1 MAWSIHLIIGAR
13 PNLMKAAPLLHALR
27 LDSDFIPI
35 LVDTGKHY
43 DHEMSG
49 IFRDEFGMG
58 EPDIS
63 LSVGSGTHGA
73 QTAKILERYEAEI
86 LSERP
91 DAVIVIGDVNSTV
104 ACSLAAAKLHIPV
117 VHLEAGLR
125 SNDRNMPEELNRIVT
140 DQLAE
145 LLWTPSIDGDE
156 HLLASG
162 IPSGRI
168 CRVGNIMIDSL
179 VKMLP
184 EIQSRKAATNLG
196 LSINKY
202 AVITIHRPSNVDE
215 MSSLSQIIHRLVE
228 VSNTI
233 ELVWPMHPRTASKMS
248 EQLPQSHNI
257 SIVEPLGYLDF
268 LQLTSNAKVILTD
281 SGGIQEE
288 AAVLEVPCLTLR
300 NNTERPCTLLSGMN
314 QLVGTDPEVILQKFE
329 EIFELEETSHSLPE
343 TWDGCTG
350 ERIASIL
357 AGFDGC
363 IPTRSSNSTTLS
375 TQ

>member
-1 MAWSIHLIIGAR
+1 MAWSIHLIVGAR
-13 PNLMKAAPLLHALR
+13 PNLMKAAPLLHILR

-35 LVDTGKHY
+35 LVDTGQHY

-49 IFRDEFGMG
+49 IFREEFGMG
-58 EPDIS
+58 VPDIS

-73 QTAKILERYEAEI
+73 QTARILERYETE
-86 LSERP
+86 LLNERP
-91 DAVIVIGDVNSTV
+91 DAVIVIGDVNSTI

-156 HLLASG
+156 NLLASG
-162 IPSGRI
+162 IPSTRI

-184 EIQSRKAATNLG
+184 KIQSRKAATNLG

-215 MSSLSQIIHRLVE
+215 KSSLSHIIRRLVD

-233 ELVWPMHPRTASKMS
+233 ELVWPMHPRTKGAIDRMNLKEVINSG
-248 EQLPQSHNI
+248 NI
-257 SIVEPLGYLDF
+257 RIIKPLGYIDF
-268 LQLTSNAKVILTD
+268 MSLVNESRLVITD

-288 AAVLEVPCLTLR
+288 TTFLGIPCLTLR
-300 NNTERPCTLLSGMN
+300 PNTERPITLN
-314 QLVGTDPEVILQKFE
+314 EGTNKLIRPENILQST
-329 EIFELEETSHSLPE
+329 LEVLEGPE
-343 TWDGCTG
+343 RIPTKIDLWDGRT
-350 ERIASIL
+350 SIRCRDSL
-357 AGFDGC
+357 RKF
-363 IPTRSSNSTTLS
+363 LS
-375 TQ
+375 